1 MTTMIERVAR
11 AIYEGRNGYGCKPW
25 SRLTNA
31 HREPYELDALNA
43 LHEIRTPTDAM
54 VKAGIK
60 REVGWEYGER
70 GCPDDGPHVSSHAS
84 YTAMIDAALLEQQ
97 P

>member
-1 MTTMIERVAR
+1 MTMIERVAR
-11 AIYEGRNGYGCKPW
+11 AIYEDISAGADDMESCIIAAR
-25 SRLTNA
+25 A
-31 HREPYELDALNA
+31 AIEAMREP
-43 LHEIRTPTDAM
+43 TDSM

-84 YTAMIDAALLEQQ
+84 YTAMIDAALAEQQ

>member
-11 AIYEGRNGYGCKPW
+11 AICKAQTQSEAMWQAFLPEA
-25 SRLTNA
+25 SAAIEAMRA
-31 HREPYELDALNA
+31 
-43 LHEIRTPTDAM
+43 PTEKM

-84 YTAMIDAALLEQQ
+84 YIAMIDAALLEQQ

>member
-11 AIYEGRNGYGCKPW
+11 AIAMRNEGWTK
-25 SRLTNA
+25 NA
-31 HREPYELDALNA
+31 KDYITHARAAIDAMREP
-43 LHEIRTPTDAM
+43 TGAM
-54 VKAGIK
+54 VAAGIK
-60 REVGWEYGER
+60 REVGWEYGKR
-70 GCPDDGPHVSSHAS
+70 GCPDDGPHVSSHAT